1 MTLNNHQSFTK
12 NFKFSIFK
20 LPLLILLISCLLQIS
35 NSQEISEVYE
45 KALIEYNKTKTY
57 LEDLTKKMKD
67 ITMNI
72 VLRIRFREIKRVY
85 NNIEIKI
92 KEIQEELNKDKY
104 DKEKIIENIKTLNE
118 NIKKFNIKYKT
129 ANNLYYEF
137 EKLKISFLNFVKL
150 FFIILLIVVIVVL
163 SIIGI
168 ASFFVIK
175 SQRKYYILKEEIS
188 LHDEQNIKKS
198 INHEKITPLDSNNN
212 LNKESTEDLTENNS
226 KIKKKV
232 HQSTSAT
239 SRDSFTKKK

>member
-1 MTLNNHQSFTK
+1 MYFWIIN
-12 NFKFSIFK
+12 
-20 LPLLILLISCLLQIS
+20 
-35 NSQEISEVYE
+35 
-45 KALIEYNKTKTY
+45 
-57 LEDLTKKMKD
+57 
-67 ITMNI
+67 
-72 VLRIRFREIKRVY
+72 
-85 NNIEIKI
+85 
-92 KEIQEELNKDKY
+92 EIQEELNKDKY